1 MSRSSKPT
9 TPIPADAWT
18 LRQQLEAMP
27 PGTLV
32 PRDWLL
38 THIPPFTA
46 AGGVDAVTP
55 GRLVDLGIH
64 DLAQLFDRR
73 PSTVRAWLERGDF
86 PGAYKLFGREW
97 RAPQSAVEA
106 FLQSQRSGSP
116 APPSKA
122 TMDLSTWRSVK
133 RRPA

>member
-1 MSRSSKPT
+1 MSRSSKHT
-9 TPIPADAWT
+9 TPIPADAGV
-18 LRQQLEAMP
+18 LRQLLEAMP

-38 THIPPFTA
+38 TRIPQSAA

-55 GRLVDLGIH
+55 RGLVDLGVP
-64 DLAQLFDRR
+64 DLARLFGRR
-73 PSTVRAWLERGDF
+73 PSTVRAWLERGDL

-106 FLQSQRSGSP
+106 FLQSQRSSSP
-116 APPSKA
+116 TAPSKA
-122 TMDLSTWRSVK
+122 TTDLSTWRSVK

>member
-1 MSRSSKPT
+1 
-9 TPIPADAWT
+9 
-18 LRQQLEAMP
+18 MP

-38 THIPPFTA
+38 TRIPASPTA
-46 AGGVDAVTP
+46 AGADTAVP
-55 GRLVDLGIH
+55 RSLVDLGIH
-64 DLAQLFDRR
+64 ELAQLFHRR

-122 TMDLSTWRSVK
+122 TTNLSIWRSVK